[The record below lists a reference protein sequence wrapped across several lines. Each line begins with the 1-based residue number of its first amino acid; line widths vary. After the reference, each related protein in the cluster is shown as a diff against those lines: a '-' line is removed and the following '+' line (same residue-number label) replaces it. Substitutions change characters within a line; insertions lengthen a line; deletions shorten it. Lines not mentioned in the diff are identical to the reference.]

1 MQPKFNNQKE
11 VHIKVD
17 KKSLKVKVKDFG
29 GNESIKDLQQF
40 NGMAGKIRNLVVGP
54 SIAWQ
59 DVQWF
64 YDIETEDGC
73 RIHKI
78 PEVCLEEAIKP

>member
-1 MQPKFNNQKE
+1 MQPKFINQKE
-11 VHIKVD
+11 VHIKMD
-17 KKSLKVKVKDFG
+17 KKSVKVKVKDFG

-40 NGMAGKIRNLVVGP
+40 NGMTGKIRNQVVGP

-59 DVQWF
+59 DTQWF

-73 RIHKI
+73 WIHRI
-78 PEVCLEEAIKP
+78 PEVCLE